1 MAVERKLV
9 DEHVRRVMVRE
20 YLKKETER
28 AGFGGVDIQ
37 RTPMGTRITL
47 IAERPGFVIGR
58 RGATIKKLTE
68 DLSTRFKL
76 DNPQIDV
83 QEDSNPSINASIMA
97 MKLAEALERGWHFRR
112 AGHSTLRRIMDGGA
126 KGVLIVIS
134 GKITGGRSRREKFK
148 EGHIK
153 FCGEPSL
160 IWMDVGYAVARK
172 KLGAIGVKV
181 AIMDPKARMPDEV
194 EIKGAEHGGTPV
206 ASAPPPSIPPL
217 SDYARSELASATQP
231 QAIGTPTTT
240 EGMEDEEGP
249 TPPGHTGGSRKGG
262 RPTKLTDIEGIGKKK
277 AEALTAAGFGD
288 VDALRQT
295 SVDDLARIAGIGENL
310 AKKIKQELERLDGGA

>member
-58 RGATIKKLTE
+58 RGATIKKLTD
-68 DLSTRFKL
+68 DLSSRFRL

-112 AGHSTLRRIMDGGA
+112 AGHSTLQRIMEGGA
-126 KGVLIVIS
+126 KGVQIIIG
-134 GKITGGRSRREKFK
+134 GKLTGGRSRREKFTA
-148 EGHIK
+148 GHIK
-153 FCGEPSL
+153 HCGEPAL
-160 IWMDVGYAVARK
+160 LWMDVGYATARK
-172 KLGAIGVKV
+172 KLGSIGVKV
-181 AIMDPKARMPDEV
+181 SIMDPQARLPDEV
-194 EIKGAEHGGTPV
+194 NYKGATGAVGTPGPAAV
-206 ASAPPPSIPPL
+206 APAPPAPP
-217 SDYARSELASATQP
+217 APASPAVP
-231 QAIGTPTTT
+231 AEDVAGP
-240 EGMEDEEGP
+240 EHDEEGP

-262 RPTKLTDIEGIGKKK
+262 RPHKVTDIEGVGKKK
-277 AEALTAAGFGD
+277 AEALAEAGFGD
-288 VDALRQT
+288 LDAIRTT
-295 SVDDLARIAGIGENL
+295 SVDDLAKVAGIGDRL
-310 AKKIKQELERLDGGA
+310 AKKIKQDLERMDGGT

>member
-58 RGATIKKLTE
+58 RGATIKKLTD
-68 DLSTRFKL
+68 DLTTRFKL

-160 IWMDVGYAVARK
+160 LWMDVGYAVARK

-181 AIMDPKARMPDEV
+181 AIMDPKAKMPDEV
-194 EIKGAEHGGTPV
+194 ELKGTEAPTP
-206 ASAPPPSIPPL
+206 AAGPAPSIPAL
-217 SDYARSELASATQP
+217 SEQARAELTPGTTQP
-231 QAIGTPTTT
+231 QAVGTPTTT
-240 EGMEDEEGP
+240 EGMEQDEDGP

-277 AEALTAAGFGD
+277 AEALKEAGFGD

-295 SVDDLARIAGIGENL
+295 SVEDLAAVAGIGENL
-310 AKKIKQELERLDGGA
+310 AKKIKDELARLDGGA

>member
-68 DLSTRFKL
+68 DLQTRFRL

-83 QEDSNPSINASIMA
+83 QEDPNPSINASIMA

-112 AGHSTLRRIMDGGA
+112 AGHSTMTRIMDGGA
-126 KGVLIVIS
+126 KGCQIVIS
-134 GKITGGRSRREKFK
+134 GKITGGRSRREKFTS
-148 EGHIK
+148 GHIK
-153 FCGEPSL
+153 HCGEPAL
-160 IWMDVGYAVARK
+160 QWMDVGHATARK
-172 KLGAIGVKV
+172 KLGCIGVKV
-181 AIMDPKARMPDEV
+181 AIMNPNARLPDEV
-194 EIKGAEHGGTPV
+194 EVKGAGPV
-206 ASAPPPSIPPL
+206 APRPVPPVAPAAEPAAPAPPAPQVEGEEPP
-217 SDYARSELASATQP
+217 
-231 QAIGTPTTT
+231 AIEP
-240 EGMEDEEGP
+240 E
-249 TPPGHTGGSRKGG
+249 HHGGSRRGG
-262 RPTKLTDIEGIGKKK
+262 RPTKVTDIEGVGKKK
-277 AEALTAAGFGD
+277 AEALKEAGFGD
-288 VDALRQT
+288 IESLRNT
-295 SVDDLARIAGIGENL
+295 SEDDLGKVAGIGPNL
-310 AKKIKQELERLDGGA
+310 AKKIKEELAKLDGGA

>member
-9 DEHVRRVMVRE
+9 DERVRRMMVRE

-58 RGATIKKLTE
+58 RGATIKKLTD

-83 QEDSNPSINASIMA
+83 QEDHNPSINASIMA

-126 KGVLIVIS
+126 KGCLIVIS

-160 IWMDVGYAVARK
+160 LWMDVGYAVARK
-172 KLGAIGVKV
+172 KLGCIGVKV
-181 AIMDPKARMPDEV
+181 AIMDPKAKMPDEV
-194 EIKGAEHGGTPV
+194 TVKGSEQPAP
-206 ASAPPPSIPPL
+206 APRPAAAPPPPPE
-217 SDYARSELASATQP
+217 AAGPA
-231 QAIGTPTTT
+231 QAGAPED
-240 EGMEDEEGP
+240 EGAGPEHDEEGL

-262 RPTKLTDIEGIGKKK
+262 RPLKVTDIEGVGKKK
-277 AEALTAAGFGD
+277 AGALKEAGFGD
-288 VDALRQT
+288 VESLRST
-295 SVDDLARIAGIGENL
+295 SVEDLAGVAGIGEKL
-310 AKKIKQELERLDGGA
+310 AKKIKDELQRLEGG